1 MGKERMTIRLSAS
14 QMQVLDELREALGVN
29 ISLIIRTIVG
39 DWLKQHEETLNRI
52 IDGSQEYINPFT
64 EDENS
69 TEDNSSITDG
79 DFSRN
84 EEDE

>member
-1 MGKERMTIRLSAS
+1 MTIRLSAS

>member
-1 MGKERMTIRLSAS
+1 MTVRLSAA

-39 DWLKQHEETLNRI
+39 DWLKAHEDVLNRI

-79 DFSRN
+79 DFSGN